1 MSEIDVIVIG
11 GGVAG
16 LAAARDLGAAGKQ
29 VLLLEARER
38 LGGRVFTQYGNG
50 YPVELGAEFIHGR
63 PPEILELAAEG
74 RLPVAELQWNV
85 LRRKDRQWID
95 AAETMSGMDR
105 LFERMNAAETEG
117 DQSFQ
122 EFLDHVDAPESV
134 KQQALQFV
142 EGFHAA
148 DPRRISVHSLIKSNQ
163 ADEQINGDRQFRFER
178 GYQPFVELIASRLNS
193 RLQLRTEVN
202 GIAWKTG
209 DVQVQTV
216 DGQVYRAP
224 RVLIT
229 VPLGVLKARVI
240 RFTPELPEKQKSIEL
255 LEMGRVRRV
264 SLCFQRKFWEH
275 MFSKKDR
282 RFQNISFFLTDDLFF
297 PTWWASNPLP
307 YPILTAWAAGHYAQA
322 FSQINAD
329 QVIDRALDSLASI
342 LEMEPASVR
351 REFKN
356 GFTYDWQSDRFSRGA
371 YSYAL
376 VGGSSAGCALA
387 TPVAGT
393 LFFAGEATDCE
404 GHNGTVHGAI
414 ASGRRAAKEILAA
427 NSRK

>member
-1 MSEIDVIVIG
+1 MSELDVIVIG

-16 LAAARDLGAAGKQ
+16 LAAARDLSAAGRQ

-38 LGGRVFTQYGNG
+38 LGGRIFTQYANG
-50 YPVELGAEFIHGR
+50 YPVELGAEFVHGC
-63 PPEILELAAEG
+63 PPEILGLAAENG
-74 RLPVAELQWNV
+74 LPLAELQWNV
-85 LRRKDRQWID
+85 LRRKDRQWTD
-95 AAETMSGMDR
+95 AAETMSSMDR
-105 LFERMNAAETEG
+105 LFERMSAAETEP

-122 EFLDHVDAPESV
+122 NFLDHVDAPENV

-148 DPRRISVHSLIKSNQ
+148 DPGRISVHSLIKSNT
-163 ADEQINGDRQFRFER
+163 ADQQIDGDRQFRFER
-178 GYQPFVELIASRLNS
+178 GYQPFVEIIADHLNA
-193 RLQLRTEVN
+193 RVQLRTEVN
-202 GIAWKTG
+202 GVAWKPG

-216 DGQVYRAP
+216 DGRTYRAS

-229 VPLGVLKARVI
+229 VPLGVLKAGVI
-240 RFTPELPEKQKSIEL
+240 RFTPELPEKQQALQL

-264 SLCFQRKFWEH
+264 SLCFQRKFWE
-275 MFSKKDR
+275 KGR
-282 RFQNISFFLTDDLFF
+282 RFQDVSFFLTDDPQF
-297 PTWWASNPLP
+297 PAWWTSNPLP
-307 YPILTAWAAGHYAQA
+307 FPILTAWAAGHYAQA
-322 FSQINAD
+322 FSQIHAD

-356 GFTYDWQSDRFSRGA
+356 GFTYDWQSDPFSRGA

-376 VGGSSAGCALA
+376 VGGSSAGCVLA
-387 TPVAGT
+387 APVADT

-414 ASGRRAAKEILAA
+414 ASGRRAAKEILTAGPP
-427 NSRK
+427 K

>member
-1 MSEIDVIVIG
+1 MSELDVIVIG

-16 LAAARDLGAAGKQ
+16 LAASRDLGVAGRQ

-38 LGGRVFTQYGNG
+38 LGGRIFTQYANG
-50 YPVELGAEFIHGR
+50 YPVELGAEFVHGC
-63 PPEILELAAEG
+63 PPEILGLAAENG
-74 RLPVAELQWNV
+74 LSLAELQWNV
-85 LRRKDRQWID
+85 LRRKDGQWTD
-95 AAETMSGMDR
+95 AAEIMSSMDR
-105 LFERMNAAETEG
+105 LFERMSAAETEA

-122 EFLDHVDAPESV
+122 NFLDHVDAPKNA

-148 DPRRISVHSLIKSNQ
+148 DPGRISVHSLIKSNT
-163 ADEQINGDRQFRFER
+163 ADQQIDGDRQFRWER
-178 GYQPFVELIASRLNS
+178 GYQPFVEIIADHLNS
-193 RLQLRTEVN
+193 RVQLRTQVN
-202 GIAWKTG
+202 GVAWKPG
-209 DVQVQTV
+209 DVEVQTV
-216 DGQVYRAP
+216 DGQMYRAS

-229 VPLGVLKARVI
+229 VPLGVLKAGVI
-240 RFTPELPEKQKSIEL
+240 RFSPELPEKQQALQS

-264 SLCFQRKFWEH
+264 SLCFHRKFWEH
-275 MFSKKDR
+275 RFSEKDR
-282 RFQNISFFLTDDLFF
+282 RFQDVSFFLTDDPQF
-297 PTWWASNPLP
+297 PAWWTSNPLP
-307 YPILTAWAAGHYAQA
+307 LPILTAWAAGHYAQA
-322 FSQINAD
+322 FSQIHAD

-356 GFTYDWQSDRFSRGA
+356 GFTYDWQSDPFSRGA

-387 TPVAGT
+387 APVADT
-393 LFFAGEATDCE
+393 LFFAGEATDYE

-414 ASGRRAAKEILAA
+414 ASGQRAAKEILAA
-427 NSRK
+427 D